1 MLRSNWPAS
10 SIAETKGPLTL
21 DAYKAETRQDF
32 RTPIPLERFIEYG
45 AWFQQRAVPGVGP
58 RRVSRLRRDRDRFQG
73 LGG

>member
-10 SIAETKGPLTL
+10 SIAETHGPLSL

-45 AWFQQRAVPGVGP
+45 AWFQQRAVPGVVP
-58 RRVSRLRRDRDRFQG
+58 RRVSGLRREGDRFQG